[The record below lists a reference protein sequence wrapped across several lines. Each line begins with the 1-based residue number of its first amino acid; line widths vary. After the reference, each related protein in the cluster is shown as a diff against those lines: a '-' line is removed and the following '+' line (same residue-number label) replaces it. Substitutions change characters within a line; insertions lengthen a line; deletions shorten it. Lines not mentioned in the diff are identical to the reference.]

1 MRRAMQ
7 PVETFFLSHWQPY
20 AYTAAR
26 VLVVILGGLLLAAL
40 IKGAIR
46 RMQAR
51 LIARA
56 QENMDRVESSK
67 RVDTLARLL
76 EQTTTITIW
85 ALIAIIVLGQLG
97 VAVGP
102 LLAGAGIA
110 GVALGFGAQTLVRDV
125 ISGFFLIL
133 ENQIRVGDVAK
144 VNGTA
149 GLVER
154 ITLRTIVLRD
164 LSGTVHVFPNG
175 AVSTLSNMTSGWS
188 AFIVDLG
195 IAYHEDTDVVVDIM
209 KQVGHEL
216 KADPAFG
223 PLMIADIEVF
233 GVDRFDDSAVVIKAR
248 LKTRPGKQMD
258 VGREYNRRIKKALDA
273 RGIEIPF
280 PQRTIH
286 LVQSPGPAAEPKA

>member
-1 MRRAMQ
+1 MQ
-7 PVETFFLSHWQPY
+7 PAQTFFLSHGQPY

-26 VLVVILGGLLLAAL
+26 VLVVILGGLVLAAL
-40 IKGAIR
+40 VKSAIR
-46 RMQAR
+46 RMRAR

-56 QENMDRVESSK
+56 QDNMDLVEDSK

-76 EQTTTITIW
+76 EQTAIIAIW
-85 ALIAIIVLGQLG
+85 ALIVIIVLGQLG

-133 ENQIRVGDVAK
+133 ENQVRVGDVAK

-188 AFIVDLG
+188 AFIIDLG

-209 KQVGHEL
+209 KQVGNEL
-216 KADPAFG
+216 KADPTFG

-233 GVDRFDDSAVVIKAR
+233 GVDRFDDSAVIIKAR
-248 LKTRPGKQMD
+248 LKTRPGKQLD

-286 LVQSPGPAAEPKA
+286 LLQSQGPTAGPKA